1 MYIHT
6 YTFYVFLISSDLAN
20 ILVRDQDVSGC
31 QIAVNKPLVR
41 EIEHAQCHLCT
52 VAQQQWEYVPVITTR
67 MPAFREKSL
76 VYLIV
81 SR

>member
-1 MYIHT
+1 M
-6 YTFYVFLISSDLAN
+6 YTFCVFLIRSDLAN

-52 VAQQQWEYVPVITTR
+52 VAQQQCGYIYVTTTR
-67 MPAFREKSL
+67 MPAFKEKHL